1 MEIQGLNNFI
11 RTLNNASNSFDE
23 EASKSLNKISQ
34 KLIAK
39 VKLKTPVGKVKG
51 GTLRRSWRVKKD
63 GDLTRIVYNNIHY
76 APHVE
81 YGHRTRLGTG
91 KGKPKGKIKVVEGRY
106 MLTKSVQEI
115 EGTLTSEFSIMI
127 ENLFND

>member
-11 RTLNNASNSFDE
+11 RTLNNASNNFDE
-23 EASKSLNKISQ
+23 EASKSLNEISQ

-51 GTLRRSWRVKKD
+51 GTLRKSWRVKKE
-63 GDLTRIVYNNIHY
+63 GELARIIYNNIHY

-81 YGHRTRLGTG
+81 YGHRTRGG
-91 KGKPKGKIKVVEGRY
+91 KSFVDGRY

-115 EGTLTSEFSIMI
+115 EETLTSEFSIMI
-127 ENLFND
+127 ENLFNE

>member
-1 MEIQGLNNFI
+1 MEIQGLNRFI
-11 RTLNNASNSFDE
+11 RTLNNASNNFDE
-23 EASKSLNKISQ
+23 EATKSLNKISQ

-63 GDLTRIVYNNIHY
+63 GQLARIVYNNVHY
-76 APHVE
+76 APYIE
-81 YGHRTRLGTG
+81 YGHRTRGG
-91 KGKPKGKIKVVEGRY
+91 KSFVDGRY

-115 EGTLTSEFSIMI
+115 EGTLTSEFSMMI
-127 ENLFND
+127 ENLFNE